1 MSMKSCKL
9 KSNFTLTLG
18 LIEQRKLPTVEE
30 WKKRKK
36 GLKQKDKRKKKEVK
50 IVVND

>member
-36 GLKQKDKRKKKEVK
+36 GLKQKTNERRKK
-50 IVVND
+50 